1 MPVLRLAS
9 TVFMSC
15 LVFLSANAAAWE
27 RGSVQSFASLPPG
40 SPNPEG
46 ITADSR
52 GNIYVSGF
60 GPTTPQGATGPG
72 YVFVFGQN
80 GKLLRTLRP
89 ASRATR
95 FSASR
100 STRTATSWWWISAR
114 ARCCAST
121 RATAMRRY
129 S

>member
-46 ITADSR
+46 ITADR
-52 GNIYVSGF
+52 HGDI
-60 GPTTPQGATGPG
+60 
-72 YVFVFGQN
+72 
-80 GKLLRTLRP
+80 
-89 ASRATR
+89 
-95 FSASR
+95 
-100 STRTATSWWWISAR
+100 
-114 ARCCAST
+114 C
-121 RATAMRRY
+121 M
-129 S
+129 